1 MNKILVLS
9 LTVLLLG
16 FGSIGFCGSSDQGQ
30 GQAQGQ
36 GQTPETP
43 APAPAPEAPAPA
55 PENPEPAPAPENP
68 APAPEDPAPAPA
80 PAPGNPGQDAPSTDP
95 STQIVNQQLLALV
108 GKDLQLC
115 ISALEGKKV
124 NYTNAFPAMGHLNHA
139 LSTLK
144 KIEVSKLNKKVLKE
158 LSKRI
163 SHARFYLVMYDFD
176 ETKNR
181 VNMAIEFVGT
191 IAGS

>member
-68 APAPEDPAPAPA
+68 APAPEDPAPA